1 MKKIKVL
8 VLLAAFSCLN
18 VFSQATHE
26 ISAHL
31 GGGFSPITYKLSAG
45 SKSGGFGTVFGLG
58 YTYFFDYQLGIQTGV
73 GLGLYN
79 AQADLHD
86 ITTISS
92 NLIDNEGDR
101 FDMYTTL
108 SGYKETQSAMYLNI
122 PIMALYQ
129 IDMYY
134 FSGGFKIGIPIS
146 GKYKSQDA
154 ILTNK
159 GYYTEF
165 DNWAET
171 QEFAGYGTFR
181 GRNIDGNI
189 DFGIAVML
197 ALEAGMKWFL
207 KNDFMLYSGFYFDCG
222 IINIKNK
229 NQQFINYDP
238 QNPEHFTTNSIL
250 DSYYNENESSKFVE
264 KANLMSVGIMV
275 RLSFGL

>member
-1 MKKIKVL
+1 MKKIKLLIL
-8 VLLAAFSCLN
+8 VATFSCQYA
-18 VFSQATHE
+18 FSQATHE
-26 ISAHL
+26 VSAHV
-31 GGGFSPITYKLSAG
+31 GGGFSPITYKLSSG
-45 SKSGGFGTVFGLG
+45 NKSGGFGTVFGLG
-58 YTYFFDYQLGIQTGV
+58 YTYFIDYQLGIQSGV
-73 GLGLYN
+73 ELGFYN

-92 NLIDNEGDR
+92 NLTDNEGDR
-101 FDMYTTL
+101 FDMHTTL

-134 FSGGFKIGIPIS
+134 FSGGFKIGIPLN

-159 GYYTEF
+159 GYYTDL
-165 DNWAET
+165 DNTAET

-181 GRNIDGNI
+181 GKNSDGKM
-189 DFGIAVML
+189 DLGIAAML
-197 ALEAGMKWFL
+197 SLEAGMKWFL

-222 IINIKNK
+222 IINIRKK
-229 NQQFINYDP
+229 DVPFINYDP
-238 QNPEHFTTNSIL
+238 QNPENFTTNSIL
-250 DSYYNENESSKFVE
+250 TSYYNENETTKFVE
-264 KANLMSVGIMV
+264 KANLMSVGIKV